1 PFKEIIKH
9 ISRDEPILS
18 IVLSL
23 YIKIEK
29 LLKSILNKIGL
40 FATINASLVIA
51 IKKGYIKFEKYYDKI
66 KENDIY

>member
-1 PFKEIIKH
+1 
-9 ISRDEPILS
+9 
-18 IVLSL
+18 VLSL

-51 IKKGYIKFEKYYDKI
+51 IQKGYSKFEKYYDKM
-66 KENDIY
+66 KENDIYWITYMLNPRIKTKWL

>member
-1 PFKEIIKH
+1 M
-9 ISRDEPILS
+9 
-18 IVLSL
+18 
-23 YIKIEK
+23 EK

-40 FATINASLVIA
+40 FATINALLVIA